1 MHLYINMKQLGK
13 RKNTIDKVAFSYEKA
28 PEDLRELIGE
38 MVKICVAD
46 YIDRMDKGEA
56 VLSEEQIEDMSQ
68 IGKIAFGIVYG
79 EKKPDVQKAIETAVH
94 GFEDGLFRVFLG
106 DRELENL
113 DEKVE
118 FAEGNEI
125 TFIRLTMLA
134 GRMW

>member
-1 MHLYINMKQLGK
+1 MHLYVNMKQLGK
-13 RKNTIDKVAFSYEKA
+13 RKNTVDKVAFSYERT

-56 VLSEEQIEDMSQ
+56 VLSEEQIADMSQ

-79 EKKPDVQKAIETAVH
+79 EKKPDVQKAVETAVQ

>member
-13 RKNTIDKVAFSYEKA
+13 RKNMVDKVAFFYEKV
-28 PEDLRELIGE
+28 PESLRELIGE
-38 MVKICVAD
+38 TVKLCVAD
-46 YIDRMDKGEA
+46 YIDRMDRGEA
-56 VLSEEQIEDMSQ
+56 VLSEKKIEDMSQ

-79 EKKPDVQKAIETAVH
+79 EKKPDVQKAIETAVQ
-94 GFEDGLFRVFLG
+94 GFGDGLFRVFLG

>member
-13 RKNTIDKVAFSYEKA
+13 RKNMVDKVVFSYEKA
-28 PEDLRELIGE
+28 PESLRELIGE
-38 MVKICVAD
+38 TVKLCVAD
-46 YIDRMDKGEA
+46 YIDRMDRGEA
-56 VLSEEQIEDMSQ
+56 VLSEKQIEDMSQ

-79 EKKPDVQKAIETAVH
+79 EKKPDVQKAIETAVQ

>member
-13 RKNTIDKVAFSYEKA
+13 RKNMVDKVAFSYEKA

-38 MVKICVAD
+38 TVKICVAD

-79 EKKPDVQKAIETAVH
+79 EKKPDVQKAIETAVQ

>member
-13 RKNTIDKVAFSYEKA
+13 RKNMVDKVAFSYEKA

-38 MVKICVAD
+38 TVKICVAD

-79 EKKPDVQKAIETAVH
+79 EKKPDVQKAIETAVQ

-106 DRELENL
+106 DRELEKL

>member
-13 RKNTIDKVAFSYEKA
+13 RKNMVDKVAFFYEKV
-28 PEDLRELIGE
+28 PESLRELIGE
-38 MVKICVAD
+38 TVKLCVAD
-46 YIDRMDKGEA
+46 YIDRMDRGEA
-56 VLSEEQIEDMSQ
+56 VLSEKKIEDMSQ

-79 EKKPDVQKAIETAVH
+79 EKKPDVQKAIETAVQ
-94 GFEDGLFRVFLG
+94 GFGDGLFRVFLG
-106 DRELENL
+106 DRELENM

>member
-13 RKNTIDKVAFSYEKA
+13 RKNTVDKVAFFFEKA
-28 PEDLRELIGE
+28 PEDLRELIE
-38 MVKICVAD
+38 ETVKICVAD

-56 VLSEEQIEDMSQ
+56 VLSEKQIEDMSQ
-68 IGKIAFGIVYG
+68 IGKMAFGIVYG
-79 EKKPDVQKAIETAVH
+79 EKKPDVQKAVETAVQ

>member
-13 RKNTIDKVAFSYEKA
+13 RKNMVDKVAFFYEKA
-28 PEDLRELIGE
+28 PESLRELIGE
-38 MVKICVAD
+38 TVKICVAN

-56 VLSEEQIEDMSQ
+56 VLSKEQIEDMSQ

-79 EKKPDVQKAIETAVH
+79 EKKPDVQKAIETAVQ

-113 DEKVE
+113 DELVE

>member
-13 RKNTIDKVAFSYEKA
+13 RKNMVDKVAFSYEKA
-28 PEDLRELIGE
+28 PESLWELIGE
-38 MVKICVAD
+38 TVKLCVAD
-46 YIDRMDKGEA
+46 YIDRMDRGEA
-56 VLSEEQIEDMSQ
+56 VLSEKQIEDMSQ

-79 EKKPDVQKAIETAVH
+79 EKKPDVQKAIETAVQ

>member
-13 RKNTIDKVAFSYEKA
+13 RKNTIDKVVFSYEKA

-38 MVKICVAD
+38 TVKICVAD

-79 EKKPDVQKAIETAVH
+79 EKKPDVQKAIETAVQ

-106 DRELENL
+106 DRELEKL

>member
-13 RKNTIDKVAFSYEKA
+13 RKNMVDKVAFSYEKA

-38 MVKICVAD
+38 TVKICVAD

-56 VLSEEQIEDMSQ
+56 VLSETQIEDMSQ

-79 EKKPDVQKAIETAVH
+79 EKKPDVQKAIETAVQ

>member
-1 MHLYINMKQLGK
+1 M
-13 RKNTIDKVAFSYEKA
+13 AFSYEKA
-28 PEDLRELIGE
+28 PESLRELIGE
-38 MVKICVAD
+38 TVKLCVAN

-56 VLSEEQIEDMSQ
+56 VLSKEQIEDMSQ

-79 EKKPDVQKAIETAVH
+79 EKKPDVQKAIETAVQ

>member
-1 MHLYINMKQLGK
+1 MHLYVNMKQLGK
-13 RKNTIDKVAFSYEKA
+13 RKNTVDKVAFSYERE

-38 MVKICVAD
+38 TVKICVGD
-46 YIDRMDKGEA
+46 YVDRMDRGEA
-56 VLSEEQIEDMSQ
+56 VLSKEQIEDMSQ

-79 EKKPDVQKAIETAVH
+79 EKKPDVQKAVETAVQ

-106 DRELENL
+106 GRELENL

-118 FAEGNEI
+118 FAEGNVI

>member
-13 RKNTIDKVAFSYEKA
+13 RKNMVDKVAFSYEKA

-38 MVKICVAD
+38 TVKICVAD
-46 YIDRMDKGEA
+46 YIDRMGRGEA
-56 VLSEEQIEDMSQ
+56 VLSETQIEDMSQ

-79 EKKPDVQKAIETAVH
+79 EKKPDVQKAIETAVQ

>member
-13 RKNTIDKVAFSYEKA
+13 RKNMVDLVAFFFEYA
-28 PEDLRELIGE
+28 PECLRDLFGE
-38 MVKICVAD
+38 TVMICVGN

-56 VLSEEQIEDMSQ
+56 VLSKEQIEDMSQ
-68 IGKIAFGIVYG
+68 SGKIAFGIVYG
-79 EKKPDVQKAIETAVH
+79 EKKPDVQKAIETAVQ

>member
-13 RKNTIDKVAFSYEKA
+13 RKNMVDKVEFSYEKA
-28 PEDLRELIGE
+28 PESLRELIGE
-38 MVKICVAD
+38 TVKLCVAD
-46 YIDRMDKGEA
+46 YIDRMDRGEA
-56 VLSEEQIEDMSQ
+56 VLSEKKIEDMSQ

-79 EKKPDVQKAIETAVH
+79 EKKPDVQKAIETAVQ
-94 GFEDGLFRVFLG
+94 GFGDGLFRVFLG

>member
-13 RKNTIDKVAFSYEKA
+13 RKNMVDKVEFSYEKA
-28 PEDLRELIGE
+28 PESLRELIGE
-38 MVKICVAD
+38 TVKLCVAD
-46 YIDRMDKGEA
+46 YIDRMDRGEA
-56 VLSEEQIEDMSQ
+56 VLSEKKIEDMSQ

-79 EKKPDVQKAIETAVH
+79 EKKPDVQKAIETAVQ

>member
-13 RKNTIDKVAFSYEKA
+13 RKNMVDKVAFSYETA
-28 PEDLRELIGE
+28 PEPLRVLIGE
-38 MVKICVAD
+38 TVKLCVSD
-46 YIDRMDKGEA
+46 YIDRMYRGEA
-56 VLSEEQIEDMSQ
+56 VLSEKKIEDMSQ

-79 EKKPDVQKAIETAVH
+79 EKKPDVQKAIETAVQ

>member
-13 RKNTIDKVAFSYEKA
+13 RKNMVDKVAFFYEKA
-28 PEDLRELIGE
+28 PESLRELIGE
-38 MVKICVAD
+38 TVKICVAN

-56 VLSEEQIEDMSQ
+56 VLSKEQIEDMSQ
-68 IGKIAFGIVYG
+68 IGKIVFGIVYG
-79 EKKPDVQKAIETAVH
+79 EKKPDVQKAIETAVQ

>member
-13 RKNTIDKVAFSYEKA
+13 RKNMVDKVAFSYEKV
-28 PEDLRELIGE
+28 PESLRELIGE
-38 MVKICVAD
+38 TVKLCVAD
-46 YIDRMDKGEA
+46 YIDRMDRGEA
-56 VLSEEQIEDMSQ
+56 VLSEKKIEDMSQ

-79 EKKPDVQKAIETAVH
+79 EKKPDVQKAIETAVQ
-94 GFEDGLFRVFLG
+94 GFGDGLFRVFLG

>member
-13 RKNTIDKVAFSYEKA
+13 RKNMVDKVAFFYEKA
-28 PEDLRELIGE
+28 PESLRELIGE
-38 MVKICVAD
+38 TVKICVAN

-56 VLSEEQIEDMSQ
+56 VLSKEQIEDMSQ
-68 IGKIAFGIVYG
+68 IGKIAVGIVYG
-79 EKKPDVQKAIETAVH
+79 EKKPDVQKAIETAVQ